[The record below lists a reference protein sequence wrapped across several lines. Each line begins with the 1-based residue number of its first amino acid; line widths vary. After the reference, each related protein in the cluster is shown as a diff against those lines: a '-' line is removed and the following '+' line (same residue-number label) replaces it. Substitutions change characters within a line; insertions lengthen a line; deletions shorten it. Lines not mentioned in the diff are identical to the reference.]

1 MTGSA
6 ADVLVEAEGVAK
18 RFRIYA
24 QPSARFTEWMSLGK
38 LRRHE
43 DFWALRDISFKVRR
57 GECLGIIGPNGSGK
71 STLLKILTGVLTPT
85 AGRFEMRGRLLS
97 LLELGAGINPELT
110 GRQNVLSGADLLA
123 FPPKY
128 AAEAMPEIEAFAEL
142 GDFFDRP
149 MRMYSSG
156 MAVRLAFSM
165 FACLRPEIF
174 VVDEALSVGD
184 VHFQQ
189 KCVQRIE
196 EMRAAGTTFLF
207 VSHDMGSIR
216 RICTEAILLN
226 HGQTVFAG
234 VPEEA
239 VSRYYAVCAE
249 QDGRHRPEEVAPGA
263 SSAPTDE
270 HAGLLEKSILKTARS
285 RHGTGEM
292 QIAAATLQNEQGRH
306 SFIFPVFSTMTVRI
320 LLRSHRAVQQ
330 PNVGIH
336 IYDRLG
342 NLIFA
347 SSTRQ
352 LRVTVPALAAGE
364 ERSVTFRIG
373 LPLQPGAYT
382 FSLGCSEPGG
392 GDSPDVG
399 LLHERHEGLGPF
411 EVSAPDKQQS
421 EAAPFPFYGL
431 VQLPMEVTQ
440 C

>member
-1 MTGSA
+1 
-6 ADVLVEAEGVAK
+6 
-18 RFRIYA
+18 
-24 QPSARFTEWMSLGK
+24 
-38 LRRHE
+38 
-43 DFWALRDISFKVRR
+43 
-57 GECLGIIGPNGSGK
+57 
-71 STLLKILTGVLTPT
+71 
-85 AGRFEMRGRLLS
+85 
-97 LLELGAGINPELT
+97 
-110 GRQNVLSGADLLA
+110 
-123 FPPKY
+123 
-128 AAEAMPEIEAFAEL
+128 
-142 GDFFDRP
+142 

-234 VPEEA
+234 APEEA
-239 VSRYYAVCAE
+239 VSRYYAVCGE
-249 QDGRHRPEEVAPGA
+249 PDENHKPEEVAPIA
-263 SSAPTDE
+263 HSAPSDE
-270 HAGLLEKSILKTARS
+270 HASLLEQSILNTSRS
-285 RHGTGEM
+285 RHGTGEV
-292 QIAAATLQNEQGRH
+292 QIVAATLQNEHGRH
-306 SFIFPVFSTMTVRI
+306 SLMFPVFSTMTIRM
-320 LLRSHRAVQQ
+320 LLRSNRAVQE

-342 NLIFA
+342 NLVFA

-364 ERSVTFRIG
+364 QRSVTFRIG

-382 FSLGCSEPGG
+382 FSLGCSEPHGG
-392 GDSPDVG
+392 ESPDVG
-399 LLHERHEGLGPF
+399 VLHDRHEGLGPF
-411 EVSAPDKQQS
+411 EVGAPEKRQS
-421 EAAPFPFYGL
+421 EGVPFPFYGL